1 LSFIDFLLSIKQ
13 RDDKGGERKVGRLKQ
28 FIGLTLFALMLIFSM
43 ALAQGQEKEE
53 LLGKKESTPKSLVE
67 KAKQKAKEEMK
78 AIKRDTKEAGKELKD
93 SAAEFPDKAGK
104 EFEKTRGALKKTGK
118 KLKERFKEAFED
130 LKKLFK
136 KK

>member
-1 LSFIDFLLSIKQ
+1 LSLIDFLLSIKQ
-13 RDDKGGERKVGRLKQ
+13 RDDKGGERKVGRFKQ
-28 FIGLTLFALMLIFSM
+28 FMGLTFFVLMLIFSV

-53 LLGKKESTPKSLVE
+53 LSGNKESTPQSLVE
-67 KAKQKAKEEMK
+67 KAKQKAKKEMK
-78 AIKRDTKEAGKELKD
+78 AVKKDIKEAGKELKK
-93 SAAEFPDKAGK
+93 SATEFPDKAGE

-118 KLKERFKEAFED
+118 ELKERFKEAFED